1 MLNGLVLKGVPQ
13 KEDEGNQYSISS
25 PRNLSSL
32 TQHKIIPRII
42 RTAKYRFIQNVEAIV
57 N

>member
-1 MLNGLVLKGVPQ
+1 MLNGLVLKGVLQ

-25 PRNLSSL
+25 PRNLSNL
-32 TQHKIIPRII
+32 TLHKIIPRII